1 MARNMRRSHDTAF
14 KARVALEALKAEK
27 TIAQIA
33 SEYGVHSN
41 QIRQWRQKR
50 LEDLPQLFSDH
61 RRKEEKDGEALQAEL
76 YRQIGQ
82 LKVEK
87 LGLVDEKFITETGSW
102 LTESTT
108 SKIKGLANGWLISF
122 SLFSRFLPLFYRFL
136 ILFRSSFALVG
147 DPDNFLG
154 QSSAAIG
161 ILPLSLPVCLQ
172 NQRSTQLSDTL
183 FRSFFYESENF
194 VDIHQ
199 DSFLSTL

>member
-1 MARNMRRSHDTAF
+1 MRRSHDTAF